1 MVVVH
6 KLIDLHSEP
15 RCVVNNSRSGI
26 FTAAWTPVGW
36 PEMPSL
42 SVVGHT
48 FTGGCGCHK
57 YSWPHILYRCLSCI
71 SAFINEVMSN
81 SFFLRLQVEYIIVK
95 LSYITVSMT
104 VYCLLTIHMLVITV
118 QYICT
123 CKRFMHTRYMVDE
136 KEQST
141 EKEQCNTVN
150 SQFYLCIHEGWLA
163 FW

>member
-1 MVVVH
+1 MAASMVVVH

-57 YSWPHILYRCLSCI
+57 YSWPHILYWCLSCI

-104 VYCLLTIHMLVITV
+104 VYCLLTIYTCWASQCCTFAHKRYTV
-118 QYICT
+118 AN
-123 CKRFMHTRYMVDE
+123 DNWL
-136 KEQST
+136 
-141 EKEQCNTVN
+141 QCHKVN
-150 SQFYLCIHEGWLA
+150 S
-163 FW
+163 